1 MTESSNAIEQRQHV
15 PSADERRTRA
25 RERERE
31 RHTEGRRFT
40 STTSTHN
47 CRLQRS
53 AHVWPGAA
61 DWERLPHSRRRE
73 SSNRSRAKEQEI
85 NTHGQHDRRVSM
97 RTCSVCPFVQ
107 LTYPFR
113 CCCGSPCLLHLTHRN
128 RNNKTPANPNT
139 IQELNTELNRVPV
152 GRQLSSRPASSSVYI
167 EKLQNLRI

>member
-1 MTESSNAIEQRQHV
+1 MTESSNAIEQWQHV

-25 RERERE
+25 RQRGRE
-31 RHTEGRRFT
+31 RHRKGEDSRAQRAHTTVAFSGRRT
-40 STTSTHN
+40 SGREQQTGSA
-47 CRLQRS
+47 CRTAGGVRVAAEAEQKSKRS
-53 AHVWPGAA
+53 
-61 DWERLPHSRRRE
+61 
-73 SSNRSRAKEQEI
+73 
-85 NTHGQHDRRVSM
+85 THGQHDRRVSM

-152 GRQLSSRPASSSVYI
+152 GRQLSSRAASSSVYI

>member
-25 RERERE
+25 REREGE
-31 RHTEGRRFT
+31 RATQKGRRTT

-73 SSNRSRAKEQEI
+73 SSSRSRAKEQEI
-85 NTHGQHDRRVSM
+85 NTRGQHDRRVSM

-113 CCCGSPCLLHLTHRN
+113 CCCGSPCLLHLTQ
-128 RNNKTPANPNT
+128 KQK
-139 IQELNTELNRVPV
+139 QE
-152 GRQLSSRPASSSVYI
+152 Q
-167 EKLQNLRI
+167 